1 MRILHITRSMSAT
14 SGGTAEAVRLLCQG
28 LAQHQVVS
36 EIASLDMPGTL
47 EPSGLPDSTR
57 FHCLGAKPHGYG
69 YSARLKQWLESH
81 AGAFDAL
88 LVHGLWQYSSFG
100 AWRAIGGKAKKRNAE
115 KLISVSGEAEML
127 KKSKGMDNGS
137 DFSVSASQHFSSRPP
152 FPPYFV
158 FPHGML
164 DPWFR
169 RTYPLKHLKKCIYWW
184 LVEGRVFR
192 DAPKVLF
199 TSALE
204 RDLARGAF
212 YPYQCRESVVPLG
225 IESPPGEAALQRRCF
240 LEAVPD
246 VAERRFFLF
255 LGRLHPKKGPELL
268 IRAFAHLMKTL
279 PQEVREGWALVM
291 AGPVAGSGVDSTYLA
306 GLQDLART
314 LLARDSVGAKILF
327 PGLLQG
333 DAKWGA
339 FRACEAFVLPSHQ
352 ENFGIAVVEALACG
366 KPVLISDQIN
376 IWHEIHDDGA
386 AIVDQDTEPGTLS
399 MLTRWMELSSDEKVI
414 MGKCARSSF
423 EKRFE
428 AGAAAKLLL
437 EVLTDAVHTAPLE
450 RTPLR

>member
-1 MRILHITRSMSAT
+1 MRILHITRSISAA

-36 EIASLDMPGTL
+36 EIASLDVPGTL
-47 EPSGLPDSTR
+47 VPSGLPDSTR

-69 YSARLKQWLESH
+69 YSSRLKPWLESH

-88 LVHGLWQYSSFG
+88 LVHGLWQYSTWG
-100 AWRAIGGKAKKRNAE
+100 TWRAVQSKKLAP
-115 KLISVSGEAEML
+115 V
-127 KKSKGMDNGS
+127 
-137 DFSVSASQHFSSRPP
+137 
-152 FPPYFV
+152 FV

-169 RTYPLKHLKKCIYWW
+169 RTYPLKHLKKCVYWW
-184 LVEGRVFR
+184 LAERRVFR
-192 DAPKVLF
+192 DAARVLF
-199 TSALE
+199 TSAME

-225 IESPPGEAALQRRCF
+225 IEPPSDEAAQQRRCF

-246 VAERRFFLF
+246 VAERRFFVF

-268 IRAFAHLMKTL
+268 IRAFAGLMKTL
-279 PQEVREGWALVM
+279 PQAAREGWALVM
-291 AGPVAGSGVDSTYLA
+291 AGPVAGSGVDSSYLA
-306 GLQDLART
+306 SLQELART
-314 LLARDSVGAKILF
+314 SLTHDAEGAKILF

-339 FRACEAFVLPSHQ
+339 FHACEAFVLPSHQ

-376 IWHEIHDDGA
+376 IWREIHDDGA
-386 AIVDQDTEPGTLS
+386 AIVDQDTEAGTLA
-399 MLTRWMELSSDEKVI
+399 MLTRWIALSSDEKI
-414 MGKCARSSF
+414 SMGKRARSSF

-428 AGAAAKLLL
+428 AGAAAKHLL
-437 EVLTDAVHTAPLE
+437 EVLKDATHSASLE